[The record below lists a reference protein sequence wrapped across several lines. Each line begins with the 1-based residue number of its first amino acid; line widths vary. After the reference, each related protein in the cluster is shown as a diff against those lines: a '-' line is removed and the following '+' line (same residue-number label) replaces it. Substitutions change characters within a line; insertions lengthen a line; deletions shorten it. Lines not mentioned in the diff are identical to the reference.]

1 MNKYIYRLI
10 VALSLVLV
18 SCNKDYLD
26 LPPLNIINDDQVFAD
41 EKGMDAYMATLYRQL
56 PIEDF
61 NFAANSA
68 AGANAFPSGYFPPL
82 FTEEMQSTYFI
93 RSNLPIDNG
102 GYFTWWGYDQIRNVN
117 YFIQKI
123 PSVNTIPEKRKNELL
138 GEAKFLRAYDY
149 FALAKRYG
157 GVPILTVPQLFTG
170 TNIEELQVPRN
181 KEQEVWDFVLKEL
194 DEAIALLPENYAGPN
209 SNRANKYAALALKSR
224 AALYAGSIA
233 KYGTV
238 NLNGLVGIPAGEASR
253 YWQLCY
259 DASKAIIDSKI
270 YSLYRK
276 DADKAKNFAAYFAEK
291 GSESETIFRKVYKY
305 PEQCHSFDNWALP
318 GGYVGLSGYGSGY
331 APTLE
336 MAEAFEYIDGSD
348 GKLKIADEQGNP
360 IEYANPLDLIKNKD
374 PRCAGT
380 IMFPFSD
387 WVGNT
392 LEIRAGI
399 IHNGQTLTS
408 GTFDQ
413 TYSEGGKTMKIV
425 GRSGIVPSAE
435 STVTGM
441 YLRKYLD
448 YSMQHLQAVLT
459 SDQPWKEFRYAEILL
474 NYAEAAVE
482 MNKPADALDA
492 INDIRDRAGIRLL
505 TAGEVTLEKVRHE
518 RFVELAFEN
527 HRNWDLKR
535 WRIYDQVINNVQ
547 STALYPFYVWEHDKY
562 IFKAVKIGQ
571 LKKFFT
577 QAYYQR
583 IDPGEL
589 ARNPRLVQN
598 PGF

>member
-1 MNKYIYRLI
+1 MYRYTYWLI
-10 VALSLVLV
+10 LTFSLVV
-18 SCNKDYLD
+18 ASCKDYLD

-41 EKGMDAYMATLYRQL
+41 EKGLDSYMATLYRQL
-56 PIEDF
+56 PVEDF

-68 AGANAFPSGYFPPL
+68 AGANVFPSGYFPPL
-82 FTEEMQSTYFI
+82 FTEEMQSVYFV
-93 RSNLPIDNG
+93 RSNLVIDNG
-102 GYFTWWGYDQIRNVN
+102 TYFSWWGYNQIRNAN

-123 PSVNTIPEKRKNELL
+123 PSANAIAEKRRNELL
-138 GEAKFLRAYDY
+138 AEAKFLRAYDY

-157 GVPILTVPQLFTG
+157 GVPIITVPQVFTG
-170 TNIEELQVPRN
+170 SNLEELQVPRN
-181 KEQEVWDFVLKEL
+181 KEQEVWDFILKEL
-194 DEAIALLPENYAGPN
+194 DEAIALLPENYPGIN
-209 SNRANKYAALALKSR
+209 GNRANKYAALALKSR
-224 AALYAGSIA
+224 AALYAASIA

-238 NLNGLVGIPAGEASR
+238 NLDGLVGIPASEANR
-253 YWQLCY
+253 YWQQSY
-259 DASKAIIDSKI
+259 DASKVIIDSKR
-270 YSLYRK
+270 YALYRK

-291 GSESETIFRKVYKY
+291 GDESETIFKKVYKY

-318 GGYVGLSGYGSGY
+318 AGYVGLSGYGSGY

-336 MAEAFEYIDGSD
+336 MAEAFEYTDGSD
-348 GKLKIADEQGNP
+348 GKLKITDEQGNP
-360 IEYANPLDLIKNKD
+360 VEYTNPLDLIKDKD

-380 IMFPFSD
+380 IIFPSAD
-387 WVGNT
+387 WLGN
-392 LEIRAGI
+392 IIDVRAGI
-399 IHNGQTLTS
+399 IHNGQTITS

-425 GRSGIVPSAE
+425 GRSGIVTSAE
-435 STVTGM
+435 NTVTGM
-441 YLRKYLD
+441 YLRKHLD
-448 YSMQHLQAVLT
+448 YSQQHLQAVGT

-482 MNKPADALDA
+482 MGKTDDARDAL
-492 INDIRDRAGIRLL
+492 NDIRDRAGIRLL
-505 TAGEVTLEKVRHE
+505 TSGEVTLDKVRHE

-535 WRIYDQVINNVQ
+535 WRIYDKVINNLQ
-547 STALYPFYVWEHDKY
+547 STALYPYYVWEHDKY

-577 QAYYQR
+577 QAYYQK
-583 IDPGEL
+583 IDAGEI
-589 ARNPRLVQN
+589 AKNPRLVQN